1 MEKYTVSPARPAD
14 IDAVLDIVRER
25 QQWLAG
31 QGIDQWKGYEDVF
44 PRAYFEK
51 KQAAGE
57 LLVARDSAGAA
68 CGVIALL
75 DRDPYWKG
83 HERPGA
89 LYLHNLAAAPH
100 AKGAGKALL
109 DFCERKARKE
119 GYSVLRL
126 DCKADNAALNGYYQN
141 CGFLPVGTCRAGA
154 YEGTLREKTLG
165 QFTLKTTHI

>member
-31 QGIDQWKGYEDVF
+31 QGIDQWKGYEEVF

-57 LLVARDSAGAA
+57 LLVARNSAGAVCA
-68 CGVIALL
+68 VIALL
-75 DRDPYWKG
+75 DLDPYWKG
-83 HERPGA
+83 YERPGA
-89 LYLHNLAAAPH
+89 LYLHNLAASPH

-109 DFCERKARKE
+109 DFCERKARRE
-119 GYSVLRL
+119 RYSVLRL
-126 DCKADNAALNGYYQN
+126 DCKADNKALNAYYQN
-141 CGFLPVGTCRAGA
+141 LGFLPVGTCQDGE
-154 YEGTLREKTLG
+154 YEGTLREKTL
-165 QFTLKTTHI
+165 

>member
-25 QQWLAG
+25 QQWLAN
-31 QGIDQWKGYEDVF
+31 QGIDQWQGYENVF

-57 LLVARDSAGAA
+57 LLVAYNSAGAVCA
-68 CGVIALL
+68 VIALL
-75 DRDPYWKG
+75 DWDPYWKG

-89 LYLHNLAAAPH
+89 LYMHNLASAPH

-109 DFCERKARKE
+109 EFCERKAREE

-126 DCKADNAALNGYYQN
+126 DCKAGNKALNAYYQN
-141 CGFLPVGTCRAGA
+141 LGFQPAGTCRDGV
-154 YEGTLREKTLG
+154 YEGTLREKTL
-165 QFTLKTTHI
+165 

>member
-1 MEKYTVSPARPAD
+1 MEKYTVSPSHSTD

-25 QQWLAG
+25 QQWLAA

-57 LLVARDSAGAA
+57 LLVARDPTGAVCA
-68 CGVIALL
+68 VIALL
-75 DRDPYWKG
+75 DWDPYWKG
-83 HERPGA
+83 YERSGA
-89 LYLHNLAAAPH
+89 LYLHNLAAAPQ

-109 DFCERKARKE
+109 DFCERKAREE

-141 CGFLPVGTCRAGA
+141 CGFLPVGTCRDGE
-154 YEGTLREKTLG
+154 YEGTLREKNTR